1 MPWLKRSLPLLT
13 SLLIGL
19 IGAIIFSYLKT
30 PLPWLLGAI
39 VAIAIASRFEA
50 LSLRSP
56 KMFSAPARAV
66 LGITIGSAF
75 HPDILKLFG

>member
-1 MPWLKRSLPLLT
+1 MSWLKRFYPVIA

-19 IGAIIFSYLKT
+19 IGAIIFSYLRT

-50 LSLRSP
+50 LPLRSP
-56 KMFSAPARAV
+56 KIFSAPARAI

-75 HPDILKLFG
+75 IPIF